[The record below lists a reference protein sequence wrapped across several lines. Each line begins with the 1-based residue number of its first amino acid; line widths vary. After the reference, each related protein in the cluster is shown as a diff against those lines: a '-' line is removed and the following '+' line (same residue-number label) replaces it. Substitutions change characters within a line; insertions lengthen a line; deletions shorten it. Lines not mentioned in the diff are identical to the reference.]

1 MADRPSGMRDLR
13 EKREPAEATG
23 GRRAGRQR
31 RRLLPWWLDFVLE
44 FSKPAVVLGLLLIA
58 VLTLGLLGARAV
70 VQDRRDDAMDGQPG
84 GGDSVYE
91 TEVYAPNYGQ
101 ELSAAM
107 KLRLAR
113 YGIPLHIGPRGVP
126 LLEDRLT
133 GQVREAT
140 ELELTIPETA
150 ETMRESL
157 NPDVAGAPAPG
168 GSKVNWVDPQGFEG
182 FPTPQPLSRIN
193 WFVEQETRLDDAV
206 RDLSLGVAHIV
217 QTDYRR
223 WDDDWGRD
231 LSAIAEAIAAR
242 YAWGDDRY
250 WLLAGGV
257 SYCDPALERLA
268 RGGVTDG
275 CPSAELEQSVVNLWT
290 SVGHT
295 VEAMRLMGEAAQLR
309 YDRRTGHLYHYADVL
324 EYQVR
329 NARRI
334 DSGMAEIQRL
344 LGEFRQQASEEGF
357 YVHVWLP

>member
-13 EKREPAEATG
+13 EKREPSQAAGG
-23 GRRAGRQR
+23 GRTGQQR
-31 RRLLPWWLDFVLE
+31 RRLLPWWLDFGLE

-70 VQDRRDDAMDGQPG
+70 VQDRRADGMAGQPG
-84 GGDSVYE
+84 GGASVYE
-91 TEVYAPNYGQ
+91 AAAYAPNYGQ

-113 YGIPLHIGPRGVP
+113 FGIPLHIGPRGVP

-133 GQVREAT
+133 GEVREAT
-140 ELELTIPETA
+140 ELELTIPETT
-150 ETMRESL
+150 ETVREGR

-168 GSKVNWVDPQGFEG
+168 GGKVSWVDPQGFG
-182 FPTPQPLSRIN
+182 GLPTARPLSRIN

-206 RDLSLGVAHIV
+206 RDVSLGVAHIV
-217 QTDYRR
+217 ETDFQR

-231 LSAIAEAIAAR
+231 LSAISEAISAR
-242 YAWGDDRY
+242 YAWGDVRY
-250 WLLAGGV
+250 WPLAGGV

-275 CPSAELEQSVVNLWT
+275 CPSAALEQTLVNLWT
-290 SVGHT
+290 SIGHT
-295 VEAMRLMGEAAQLR
+295 VEAMRLMGDAAQLR
-309 YDRRTGHLYHYADVL
+309 YDRRVGHLYHDADVL

-344 LGEFRQQASEEGF
+344 LGEFKRQASEEGF